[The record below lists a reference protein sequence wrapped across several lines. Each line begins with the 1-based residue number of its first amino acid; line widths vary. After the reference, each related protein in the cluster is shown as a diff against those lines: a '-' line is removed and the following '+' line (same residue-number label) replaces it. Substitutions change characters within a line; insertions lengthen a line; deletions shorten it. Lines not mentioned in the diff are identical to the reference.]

1 MTSLRTLLGHV
12 EFICPRQLYVL
23 DEHVDTDLFYLRQW
37 EVFKRCQTK
46 SILEAKRETIK
57 KYCRSESDRSLTG
70 NVTSLLCLRDLLM
83 TLSALVIICQCDII
97 TRRKTSLHDAK
108 HHYTPPQ
115 IIFSAGNKMSSL
127 SQQLMS
133 NTRSSSVNLMVSS
146 NYTER

>member
-1 MTSLRTLLGHV
+1 MLSLLICIIFTTL
-12 EFICPRQLYVL
+12 CPRRTCWQRSVL
-23 DEHVDTDLFYLRQW
+23 LKTV
-37 EVFKRCQTK
+37 KRCQTK
-46 SILEAKRETIK
+46 SILEAKKETINNN
-57 KYCRSESDRSLTG
+57 CSSESDRCLTG

-146 NYTER
+146 N